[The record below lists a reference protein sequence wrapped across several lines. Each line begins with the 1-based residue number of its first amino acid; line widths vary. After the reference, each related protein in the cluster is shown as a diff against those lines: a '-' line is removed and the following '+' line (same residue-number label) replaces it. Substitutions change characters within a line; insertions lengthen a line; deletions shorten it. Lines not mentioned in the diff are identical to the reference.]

1 MVENRQEMELLFF
14 ETFSHESAEEL
25 NLDLV
30 QFPRPVVIEEVRVIP
45 LQTRV
50 QADVPGGVRLGATNP
65 ANFKLELFVNNL
77 SKPNA
82 STFEKLGLM
91 EYKANEDIQLRTNVQ
106 IPTDGLILKGWYNT
120 LTIAIYGELTSVSV
134 QTESLPPPP
143 PPQPKKLVASV
154 PQGSQTPGV
163 KIEPTSSTPLSIKIE
178 PKVEPKE
185 WDATSQMLAQPP
197 VVIATPHTT
206 QHPLD
211 YIQEQLNQANL
222 QSSTMTITPSLQPHP
237 IVLVAPTGLPP
248 GQMSLGLAQPIQDY
262 PRPGEF
268 PRHPADTDRFSPDGH
283 GGRERYDD
291 GRERTDSWN
300 YHDQDRRS
308 RDYPTSREGS
318 RDRDREYRG
327 DYRDD
332 RDRERDWDRDK
343 RDRGSRDRDSKERYD
358 DRGDRGRG
366 YDERRDRDF
375 DRGDR
380 DRDSNRDRNFER
392 DQRDR
397 EMNIERERGR
407 DYDRDQGREEGYREG
422 ERERELELEPQT
434 IRVIGRDIRE
444 AGFRDRTR
452 DDFRDMSRDVFME
465 TEAPRSPSIGSRSRS
480 FSGDRFSSRSRS
492 ASPNKARSRSISPDR
507 VDHVSAGREIYRV
520 KDSLPEQPLSPSPD
534 QDINEEREAETFEQ
548 LSVEQVGSPV
558 EQGYMSDG
566 DYEAISSEDELIDID
581 TELGIDYEMEEEAF
595 SYITSPFN
603 PYQFEATSLTTFKDI
618 SQTKFEQEK
627 ASLLH
632 PDYVRPDKCPKEAQ
646 QLLDIVDRFK
656 EGPLHDSWVEAMESV
671 PSLLPKGL
679 SYLLYVEPN
688 PGALDYL
695 LDWAM
700 EGLNE
705 ARAMAQPESTYKV
718 RHLKMG
724 FKLAGALCCCDSNV
738 AVKCLERGV
747 QERLLDN
754 FESKFMSFSL
764 KLQIAAA
771 LHHSTRLQD
780 GLEWFLGTHKLQGE
794 QSGQRSLSNYQRTV
808 MVLLQKKQVV
818 RVIVAMTTL
827 IKKVHLYE
835 VMNKLALPLENA
847 IESLSGTQVGGES
860 QSESNQGDS
869 AQGDSSQVEGSQGDG
884 NQGDTVEQVDVCL
897 GESDLEAIST
907 CVEEVTKVYT
917 LANTL
922 IAQPPRTLPGQ
933 KMVEIKQSPE
943 DPYPGFY
950 HMANACQLLESL
962 LVIVSSPTM
971 CCMPTLFG
979 AVRSLVQRIMGE
991 QHGLVYLASRP
1002 DTTNKIIQAL
1012 IQITDSEDVSEENVA
1027 QQLGV
1032 EMIYYLQALGLIDK
1046 LAAYHQLPEKNLAE
1060 DAEPVT
1066 LLHMMFT
1073 MTFTPL
1079 GHAAVVHTLTQ
1090 ADNISVLMPF
1100 VKLSGDD
1107 REDAKL
1113 RKSVSAGYS
1122 TELLNIVVHYSDSV
1136 EFLQRHSKHLLAIGE
1151 QEFSSKLARLK
1162 EWLLPLKSLTI
1173 FSHNGLPAIIEQLMV
1188 LKNDVLKLPRG
1199 LITVLRILKNL
1210 AVAPQNDFPEDK
1222 NEEMKYKYVLVELF
1236 SADCLPVFV
1245 TILQKLSELMLRPW
1259 QKGVPKSSE
1268 TLSLYLFI
1276 MKPCLEMAKAITQY
1290 LIMARGTEFR
1300 DLTGLATMFELHTV
1314 LCSVPTISI
1323 FAPEI
1328 NSIQREIVDTIASY
1342 TQPLSQPSQEKDK
1355 ISESLW
1361 TLAIRDLLKFT
1372 MKAPYTYL
1380 SGLQML
1386 SELLPLPLPLQT
1398 KEPLTT
1404 EEVQLAINTRKL
1416 WSAHLLPLHTTL
1428 HGIVRTLATT
1438 SCQPLQ
1444 QILRKICFQM
1454 SDLASPTASMIT
1466 QCILDILLEHIE
1478 SIGNL
1483 EKGGDRPGAQ
1493 SAADKPQEPRPAPSP
1508 EDYKVVLATLG
1519 RFLNLLA
1526 YLLSQ
1531 PAIKCTM
1538 LRIIGSDGEDKYQSV
1553 LPRMLDILNTVCDRP
1568 EHIQDQESI
1577 VSILQSLCDL
1587 EVTLLAG
1594 DSNVSIPE
1602 QVVNALPCVPQLT
1615 QIIEA
1620 LFVHIAHP
1628 SHKYESVLPCIRAL
1642 VMLTEYNYSFY
1653 ILKITFEKHKSAVYR
1668 LLQRIKIKFSKDSS
1682 DTLSTFSTTLEFLRL
1697 LVCTDMP
1704 DTRSITL
1711 TNQELR
1717 EVVGWNKDVTNHP
1730 LIDLQKLLDESL
1742 KEEEALDSLLES
1754 VNSLLAVLRAES
1766 PQKQKPDVSPPVV
1779 PEPLSLHTLFN
1790 TRSVYTV
1797 TDADDDR
1804 LTTTFWQTTFEAD
1817 VPDLVPYDLEAICL
1831 KYCRDFNIEEELK
1844 RDTGLPSD
1852 EELTKP
1858 KKLKDRRKSQEFVTW
1873 RGRGVRRPFVAP
1885 MRGRGIARGLAAQAN
1900 RHDNFR
1906 NRPPNTSRPP
1916 SMHVD
1921 DFMKLEQKSEQNTS
1935 GPDNRDNNFI
1945 HNRGRGGF
1953 ERGRG
1958 SFDRGR
1964 GGRFF
1969 TPPGSFRRDV
1979 NTRGGQ
1985 EGESSMYRSKAPFG
1999 SSPRFGNNGHD
2010 RPMSGERRDS
2020 RGGGRFEPRGRSSW
2034 RGGNWTGSRF
2044 KDDRFG
2050 GNNMGGFRGH
2060 GDPGRHQRS
2069 FTK

>member
-50 QADVPGGVRLGATNP
+50 QADVPGG
-65 ANFKLELFVNNL
+65 
-77 SKPNA
+77 
-82 STFEKLGLM
+82 
-91 EYKANEDIQLRTNVQ
+91 

-222 QSSTMTITPSLQPHP
+222 
-237 IVLVAPTGLPP
+237 
-248 GQMSLGLAQPIQDY
+248 QDY

-465 TEAPRSPSIGSRSRS
+465 TEAPRSPSIG
-480 FSGDRFSSRSRS
+480 
-492 ASPNKARSRSISPDR
+492 
-507 VDHVSAGREIYRV
+507 
-520 KDSLPEQPLSPSPD
+520 QD
-534 QDINEEREAETFEQ
+534 QGPFHQIEEREAETFEQ

-632 PDYVRPDKCPKEAQ
+632 PDYVRPDN
-646 QLLDIVDRFK
+646 
-656 EGPLHDSWVEAMESV
+656 WVEAMESV

-835 VMNKLALPLENA
+835 VMNKLALPLEN
-847 IESLSGTQVGGES
+847 
-860 QSESNQGDS
+860 
-869 AQGDSSQVEGSQGDG
+869 
-884 NQGDTVEQVDVCL
+884 
-897 GESDLEAIST
+897 
-907 CVEEVTKVYT
+907 
-917 LANTL
+917 
-922 IAQPPRTLPGQ
+922 
-933 KMVEIKQSPE
+933 
-943 DPYPGFY
+943 
-950 HMANACQLLESL
+950 QLLESL

-1046 LAAYHQLPEKNLAE
+1046 LAAYHQLP
-1060 DAEPVT
+1060 
-1066 LLHMMFT
+1066 
-1073 MTFTPL
+1073 
-1079 GHAAVVHTLTQ
+1079 
-1090 ADNISVLMPF
+1090 
-1100 VKLSGDD
+1100 GDD

-1290 LIMARGTEFR
+1290 LIMARGTE
-1300 DLTGLATMFELHTV
+1300 
-1314 LCSVPTISI
+1314 
-1323 FAPEI
+1323 
-1328 NSIQREIVDTIASY
+1328 IQREIVDTIASY

-1628 SHKYESVLPCIRAL
+1628 SH
-1642 VMLTEYNYSFY
+1642 N
-1653 ILKITFEKHKSAVYR
+1653 TFEKHKSAVYR

-1858 KKLKDRRKSQEFVTW
+1858 KKLK
-1873 RGRGVRRPFVAP
+1873 
-1885 MRGRGIARGLAAQAN
+1885 GIARGLAAQAN

-1969 TPPGSFRRDV
+1969 TPPGSFRRDAMTGLCLV
-1979 NTRGGQ
+1979 REETVGVGAGLSPGAGVHGEEGTGLVPGLKMTGLEETIWEGSAVTAILDDTRAARQ
-1985 EGESSMYRSKAPFG
+1985 LLMMCTVDLPLCLY
-1999 SSPRFGNNGHD
+1999 
-2010 RPMSGERRDS
+2010 M
-2020 RGGGRFEPRGRSSW
+2020 
-2034 RGGNWTGSRF
+2034 
-2044 KDDRFG
+2044 
-2050 GNNMGGFRGH
+2050 
-2060 GDPGRHQRS
+2060 
-2069 FTK
+2069 